1 MEKKNLRF
9 PDLLTYKLIQ
19 KNSFN
24 STLLKYFLSYFILLF
39 LLLVSFFCII
49 NSRTREIYSAN
60 QKNQV
65 EKRLDVL
72 HSQLER
78 ELLAIAQGNGHI
90 RSAVVNERL
99 KNNTAPYFHY
109 ESAKFLKQFTSI
121 NAFVDSI
128 VMIDFTDDTVI
139 SSGRFVDLSEDT
151 IRIYTSSMPNT
162 GKPPTTL
169 SLDAVTQAAEN
180 SLTTVTGDLESYL
193 LYIPSNNNDN
203 YVFFYIINSM
213 ELNSLFRDNMTD
225 GMYSLALTDS
235 EHQIIAGIN
244 TPPIAQLAID
254 SIPVRTTTYALS
266 SDTSLSVSTG
276 LFGSY
281 SLVAL
286 YSDSS
291 MLAQLSEAFKS
302 TLSVISF
309 LGLLGILV
317 IWLAMQMTY
326 APLHK
331 LTAKLVDRS
340 VQGKGY
346 IEQLDQV
353 FTTVLSEKELLQAK
367 IDKYHLTMQK
377 SILDSIL
384 SGSQAEQAT
393 PINIDHFFD
402 AGPDSRIYVLRVGF
416 QRKDT
421 KATDIADFLDNML
434 PGDDICVTL
443 EANPGYAVFLLNYMG
458 TESHKDEVV
467 HQLLVD
473 LYTEFGCTCAVSGN
487 TTSPLEIPSL
497 YEQARSAS
505 DFWTEHPVIV
515 YSSIAQRMTE
525 QNNPQKDYQYPQQQ
539 LSDLSKN
546 LRELSFDQASSITEE
561 LLNKIDQLYADDS
574 PLPEFYVR
582 CVLIDIVTII
592 INCMNQMNI
601 TFETYSELYLNTLF
615 YCRSCTW
622 QDKKEEI
629 RSSLHQLLALYQ
641 NQMQNAAIHTAKISK
656 IMEESYSSPDLS
668 ISVLADHFHVSI
680 AYMSYLFKKKFHEN
694 FSDYLWN
701 MRLEKAR
708 ELLATTSLS
717 IDQISVQVGYLNSSS
732 FRRKF
737 KQETGETPSAYRD
750 NHKWTGTA

>member
-1 MEKKNLRF
+1 MEKKNKRF
-9 PDLLTYKLIQ
+9 PDMLTYKLIQ

-49 NSRTREIYSAN
+49 NSKMREIYSAN
-60 QKNQV
+60 QKTRV

-78 ELLAIAQGNGHI
+78 ELLAIEQGNGHV

-121 NAFVDSI
+121 NSFVDSI

-151 IRIYTSSMPNT
+151 IRIYTTSTPNT

-169 SLDAVTQAAEN
+169 ALDAVTQATEN
-180 SLTTVTGDLESYL
+180 SLATVTGDLESYL

-235 EHQIIAGIN
+235 EHQVIAGIN
-244 TPPIAQLAID
+244 TPPLAQLAID
-254 SIPVRTTTYALS
+254 SIPVRTATCALS
-266 SDTSLSVSTG
+266 SDSYLSVSTG

-291 MLAQLSEAFKS
+291 MLAQFEEAFKS
-302 TLSVISF
+302 TLPVISF

-331 LTAKLVDRS
+331 LTAKLVDRP

-353 FTTVLSEKELLQAK
+353 FTTALSEKELLQAK

-384 SGSQAEQAT
+384 SDSQAEQAT
-393 PINIDHFFD
+393 PINIDQFFD

-416 QRKDT
+416 QGKDT

-473 LYTEFGCTCAVSGN
+473 LYTEFGCTCAISGS

-539 LSDLSKN
+539 LSDLAKS

-622 QDKKEEI
+622 QDKKGEI

-641 NQMQNAAIHTAKISK
+641 NQMQNAAIHTAQISK

-750 NHKWTGTA
+750 NHKRVGTA